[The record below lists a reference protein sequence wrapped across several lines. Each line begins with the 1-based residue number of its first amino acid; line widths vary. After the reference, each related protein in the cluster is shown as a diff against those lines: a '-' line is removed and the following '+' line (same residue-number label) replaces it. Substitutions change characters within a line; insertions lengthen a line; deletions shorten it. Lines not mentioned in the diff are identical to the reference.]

1 MAESSDSYGVCAHLL
16 SCTFCRNRDGNAGN
30 ERAQGEKV
38 RAWGFA
44 CGILL
49 PDTLLYRDL

>member
-16 SCTFCRNRDGNAGN
+16 SCAFCCNRDRIVSD
-30 ERAQGEKV
+30 ERAQGEEV

-44 CGILL
+44 CGVLFPGPL
-49 PDTLLYRDL
+49 FYRDL

>member
-1 MAESSDSYGVCAHLL
+1 MAEPSDTCGVCAHLL
-16 SCTFCRNRDGNAGN
+16 SCAFCCNRDRNVGD
-30 ERAQGEKV
+30 ERAQGEEV

-49 PDTLLYRDL
+49 PGALFYCDL